1 MDVQLIALIAGGT
14 IVGLGI
20 LLHAIGRAR
29 AERELSPVSD
39 QWLAEQK
46 ARREW

>member
-1 MDVQLIALIAGGT
+1 MDARMIALVVGGT

-20 LLHAIGRAR
+20 LLHAIGRAM
-29 AERELSPVSD
+29 AKRELSPVSD

-46 ARREW
+46 ARRE